1 MSGKVLIIDRAGPE
15 RSALKAQLETAYFEV
30 LEVESGEAAMT
41 LLATDRVDII
51 LMGLDLKGSCGIATC
66 RRLKSHRQLSEIPV
80 VLITA
85 EDRPEERISG
95 FEAGADDFLSKPV
108 DQLALFARMR
118 SLARFRMLAEELR
131 LREATSA
138 ELGLEKQPTGRFRED
153 GCKVAVIAASETV
166 ATRHAQAIEA
176 RTGVQCVWVNSGVEA
191 MRMLRSSPPDGYL
204 ITTDLPPGEDRGA
217 LCSALSYH
225 RDVSPPAVL
234 VITGADEPG
243 TAARCLDQGAS
254 DYISEPP
261 DETELA
267 VRLRAQLKK
276 KLRSDQLR
284 QLVQDGLKLSII
296 DPLTGLYNRRYV
308 DQHLNRL
315 FASARDGDT
324 PLTLLMFDIDR
335 FKSVNDRFGHEIG
348 DLALRNFAERL
359 KTNLRGVDLIARIG
373 GEEFL
378 VALPGVDQSA
388 GCATAERVRR
398 IAAAATPG
406 APRITVSAGVST
418 LTAADGGPE
427 DLLRRADQA
436 LYLAKSGGRNC
447 VMRHRAA

>member
-15 RSALKAQLETAYFEV
+15 RSVLKAQLETAYFEV
-30 LEVESGEAAMT
+30 SAVESGEAAMI
-41 LLATDRVDII
+41 LLAKDLVDVI

-66 RRLKSHRQLSEIPV
+66 RRLKSHMQLSEIPV

-85 EDRPEERISG
+85 EDRPEQRVAG

-108 DQLALFARMR
+108 DELALFARMR

-138 ELGLEKQPTGRFRED
+138 ELGLEKQPPNRFRED
-153 GCKVAVIAASETV
+153 GCKVAIIATSEAV
-166 ATRHAQAIEA
+166 AADYGRAIEA
-176 RTGVQCVWVNSGVEA
+176 RTGVQCVWVSSGVEA
-191 MRMLRSSPPDGYL
+191 MRLLRSAPPDGYL
-204 ITTDLPPGEDRGA
+204 VTTDLPPGEDRGA

-225 RDVSPPAVL
+225 RDISPPAVL
-234 VITGADEPG
+234 VITNANDVVG
-243 TAARCLDQGAS
+243 AARCLDQGAS
-254 DYISEPP
+254 DYISGPP

-276 KLRSDQLR
+276 KLRTDQLR

-315 FASARDGDT
+315 CASARDTDAH
-324 PLTLLMFDIDR
+324 LTLLMFDIDR

-348 DLALRNFAERL
+348 DLALRNFADRL

-378 VALPGVDQSA
+378 VALPGVDLAA
-388 GCATAERVRR
+388 GYATAERVRR

-418 LTAADGGPE
+418 LKGVDGGPE

-436 LYLAKSGGRNC
+436 LYQAKSGGRNR
-447 VMRHRAA
+447 VMRQRAA